1 MVVRGHLID
10 DAAMPTDDASQNIA
24 KSISVTINT
33 IEALGARQIAKPVNQ
48 SITTT
53 PSLRK
58 AVSKLI
64 SVVLSVLITYAKA
77 KGIIATAIVGSVVSL
92 GSKNIGKPIT
102 RAVSVV
108 YSAVK
113 GLNSSKLITYA
124 VTTTVSVARGMV
136 TQKVITLAISTVNT
150 VRNNI
155 GKPITRTINTVLAN
169 NYNWPKS
176 ITVAVIPVVNIGRS
190 IFKNITYTSVVN
202 KTVVYGQ
209 MFYKSAVVV
218 VTSSVNILKNIVK
231 PVSLISTVTQVSAR
245 KAIGKTLNIA
255 IGNVLTFISGKG
267 YLKAINVISAVNV
280 PTLSKTISKPITR
293 VVTVVFSAKKSF
305 SFTITRVVSV
315 VATGTKSFERIAA
328 IISTVLTSYGRSFP
342 RIITVTVQSTVQL
355 LPKQIA
361 KTLSVISNVNILG
374 AKGYEL
380 AVSVLINISAV
391 FTKLSGTINQY
402 IQFKKNVRELTL
414 GLKNSTLDALSK
426 NKRTLSLRDTDNDNI

>member
-1 MVVRGHLID
+1 
-10 DAAMPTDDASQNIA
+10 
-24 KSISVTINT
+24 
-33 IEALGARQIAKPVNQ
+33 
-48 SITTT
+48 
-53 PSLRK
+53 
-58 AVSKLI
+58 
-64 SVVLSVLITYAKA
+64 
-77 KGIIATAIVGSVVSL
+77 
-92 GSKNIGKPIT
+92 
-102 RAVSVV
+102 
-108 YSAVK
+108 
-113 GLNSSKLITYA
+113 
-124 VTTTVSVARGMV
+124 
-136 TQKVITLAISTVNT
+136 
-150 VRNNI
+150 
-155 GKPITRTINTVLAN
+155 
-169 NYNWPKS
+169 
-176 ITVAVIPVVNIGRS
+176 
-190 IFKNITYTSVVN
+190 
-202 KTVVYGQ
+202 

-245 KAIGKTLNIA
+245 KAIGKTLNVA

-293 VVTVVFSAKKSF
+293 VVTVVVNATKSF